1 MVNRGLPEIS
11 RKANFQNIS
20 MHVLEIS
27 VKLQNAKI
35 SLVTLRKSIL
45 ETLTQQFQKFSEHSR
60 KIIAMELVSVIGGWV
75 EQVELLKRNAT

>member
-1 MVNRGLPEIS
+1 
-11 RKANFQNIS
+11 

-27 VKLQNAKI
+27 VKLQNAEI

-75 EQVELLKRNAT
+75 EEVELLKRNAT